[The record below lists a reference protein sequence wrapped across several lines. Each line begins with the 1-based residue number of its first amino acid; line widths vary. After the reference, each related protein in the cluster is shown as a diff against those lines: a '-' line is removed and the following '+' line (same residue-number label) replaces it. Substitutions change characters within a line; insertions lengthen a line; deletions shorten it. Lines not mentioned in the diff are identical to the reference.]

1 MRAQLYDQKEAKLE
15 MDEKVLIYP
24 SLEGKTRE
32 EMSLEPFRCEEIR
45 SSVLGIPVAISVDTI
60 AAVIRR
66 AFEGRYVYGLKNK
79 NSS

>member
-1 MRAQLYDQKEAKLE
+1 M
-15 MDEKVLIYP
+15 
-24 SLEGKTRE
+24 G
-32 EMSLEPFRCEEIR
+32 LEPFRCEEIR

-66 AFEGRYVYGLKNK
+66 ASEGRYVFGLKNK